1 VNTLKD
7 ENDQLIKNADDEIKR
22 MSSFI
27 EQYTKEFDVVKK
39 EQEEEFEK
47 KLMVEKKKN
56 DELK

>member
-1 VNTLKD
+1 MNTLKD
-7 ENDQLIKNADDEIKR
+7 ENDQLIKNADEEIKR

-39 EQEEEFEK
+39 ELEEEFEK
-47 KLMVEKKKN
+47 KLAIEKKKN